1 MKKLTA
7 RLLTAILLALGLACA
22 GSFMLPADSPLVS
35 NVYADPVP
43 EDTPDPIDT
52 PEPPSNPGDNEADPD
67 APDDNES
74 PDDENNEEGKT
85 DEEKKEDEEATK
97 DACQEQVGSLSWIVC
112 PTSSVI
118 AGATDA
124 LYSAIED
131 MLVVNPIS
139 MGNDSP
145 IYLVWEYLRSLT
157 NIIFIICLL
166 IVIYSQLTGM
176 GLQNYGIKR
185 VLPRL
190 IISVILV
197 NLSFLICALAVDFSN
212 VIGDSLRG
220 TFETIGEQVL
230 ANAEAGE
237 AVQNFHLSEFLAAI
251 ISGGTIAGF
260 TISALGGGSYI
271 FYMLL
276 VVLIGA
282 LVAVI
287 SGLITIASRQALVA
301 LLIMVSPL
309 AFVAYLLPNT
319 EKWFEKWK
327 DLLFRMLVFYP
338 LFSFLFGASQ
348 LVGYTLIL
356 AAKNAFGIVLGV
368 AVQIFP
374 LFFGWGLMK
383 MSGTVLEAINRGV
396 RKLAAPIQ
404 NGLTGWS
411 TSRAEQRRQH
421 HIASSAMPGAK
432 LRRYLDYRQSLREL
446 DTKNSA
452 DTRHDRALE
461 AAYKTASSSRG
472 YDASGNLRWDPVA
485 NRYTQNAKLA
495 SLYQTRVSTAESAY
509 KNTLTAYGRTFGASG
524 AATRLSNAHAEAYKD
539 NMAQQF
545 LTANEAQADQDYLL
559 GQYLSAQNNQ
569 FKDPYEFN
577 RLVKS
582 AAGSLGHTGESSIM
596 GQVIIGNS
604 TIESRRRSEA
614 RIMITKFG
622 INKPGFRGM
631 VFDTNSMNDNGIET
645 DENGIE
651 IQDDQYRMKPGHKHT
666 PWQQY
671 IARHKTTGD
680 EITKDE
686 YDNLN
691 AAERSQYRKVKY
703 FDIKDDAGKTVQRV
717 YDDDAGYMKELL
729 NDDIAIGDP
738 INDRYLT
745 EIGVAH
751 SGNERTGIL
760 RKYHSTIT
768 GALNN
773 TKYKTHNA
781 ADSMMVTSQAN
792 LGFITSPAQ
801 LTIAQLQSL
810 NVAVK
815 PGDFLQNDHG
825 FLDKWRRIIC
835 ATYGITDKDGNLP
848 KENFEYFFPDE
859 DLFNYRN
866 VNGVELPG
874 MRLEDVVDKDGKLK
888 KAWVEIAPDE
898 LNQMTYDEVVEA
910 RKNYLKHKVIP
921 KSISRLIGTTN
932 RDFTPN
938 VMDSQKPATLA
949 ALEKL
954 VHALTA
960 ADELNNNGSIAF
972 EDRPNGNDDLMTKA
986 DRRALTKIYN
996 EYLSG
1001 FTPQSNG
1008 SNRGN
1013 NPPSDDGSYD
1023 GDGDDDFPPPP
1034 PGGGGGPYGG
1044 ESGGNSGPR
1053 GGGGNGSYG
1062 SSPSSSNSARNRGR
1076 GAPGSGA
1083 RAGTA
1088 RFMNQLGR
1096 DQKAKALYDER
1107 NDIDNIISDI
1117 QEIFMISGISFD
1129 DAEQQM
1135 LDYFGEVEFLQ
1146 DYVDACGQIFDT
1158 YRNEMSPD
1166 STDEAISQITN
1177 HYAQEE
1183 VILKQVE
1190 AEVINLVWRIPRT

>member
-22 GSFMLPADSPLVS
+22 GNFVLPADSPLVS
-35 NVYADPVP
+35 NVYADPVT
-43 EDTPDPIDT
+43 DDAPDPIDT
-52 PEPPSNPGDNEADPD
+52 PEPPSNPGDNDADPD
-67 APDDNES
+67 TPDDNENS
-74 PDDENNEEGKT
+74 DENRNDDQEGNDSENSEENKN
-85 DEEKKEDEEATK
+85 DEEKKEDEDETK

-145 IYLVWEYLRSLT
+145 IYLVWKYLRGLT
-157 NIIFIICLL
+157 NVIFIICLL
-166 IVIYSQLTGM
+166 IVIYSQLTGI

-185 VLPRL
+185 ILPRL

-197 NLSFLICALAVDFSN
+197 NLSFLICALAVDVSN

-237 AVQNFHLSEFLAAI
+237 AVQNFHLSEFLAVI

-260 TISALGGGSYI
+260 TISALGGGGYI

-338 LFSFLFGASQ
+338 MFSFLFGASQ

-356 AAKNAFGIVLGV
+356 AAKNAFGIILGV

-396 RKLAAPIQ
+396 RKMAAPIQ

-411 TSRAEQRRQH
+411 TSHAEQQRQH
-421 HIASSAMPGAK
+421 HIANSNMPGAK

-446 DTKNSA
+446 DTKNSTDA
-452 DTRHDRALE
+452 RHDRALE

-472 YDASGNLRWDPVA
+472 YDSSGNLRWDPVA

-509 KNTLTAYGRTFGASG
+509 KNTLTAYGRTFGASKV
-524 AATRLSNAHAEAYKD
+524 AARLSNAHAEAYKD

-545 LTANEAQADQDYLL
+545 LTANEAQSDQDYLL

-604 TIESRRRSEA
+604 TIENRRRSEA

-631 VFDTNSMNDNGIET
+631 VFDTDHMNDNGIET
-645 DENGIE
+645 DENGKE
-651 IQDDQYRMKPGHKHT
+651 IQDDQYNMLPGHKHT

-686 YDNLN
+686 YDNLS
-691 AAERSQYRKVKY
+691 AVERSQYRKVKY

-751 SGNERTGIL
+751 AGNERTGIL
-760 RKYHSTIT
+760 RKYHSTIA

-835 ATYGITDKDGNLP
+835 ATYGIPDKDGNP
-848 KENFEYFFPDE
+848 PEKGFEYFFPDE

-866 VNGVELPG
+866 VNGLDLPG
-874 MRLEDVVDKDGKLK
+874 LRLEDDKDTQGNVIGKK
-888 KAWVEIAPDE
+888 WTEIAPNE
-898 LNQMTYDEVVEA
+898 LEQMTYDEVVEA
-910 RKNYLKHKVIP
+910 RKNYLKHKIIP

-949 ALEKL
+949 ALKNL
-954 VHALTA
+954 VYALIA
-960 ADELNNNGSIAF
+960 ADDLNNDASVPF
-972 EDRPNGNDDLMTKA
+972 ENRPNGKDDLMTKA
-986 DRRALTKIYN
+986 DRQALTKIYD
-996 EYLSG
+996 SH
-1001 FTPQSNG
+1001 TPPDGPPPGGGG
-1008 SNRGN
+1008 SN
-1013 NPPSDDGSYD
+1013 
-1023 GDGDDDFPPPP
+1023 DDDNPPPP
-1034 PGGGGGPYGG
+1034 GGGGTPSGGGSGGNNGPRGGGGGPYGG
-1044 ESGGNSGPR
+1044 SKG
-1053 GGGGNGSYG
+1053 
-1062 SSPSSSNSARNRGR
+1062 SNSAGNRSKV
-1076 GAPGSGA
+1076 APGSGA

-1088 RFMNQLGR
+1088 RFMDQIGR
-1096 DQKAKALYDER
+1096 DQEAKARYDER
-1107 NDIDNIISDI
+1107 NDVENIISNI
-1117 QEIFMISGISFD
+1117 QDIFMIPGLSFD
-1129 DAEQQM
+1129 DAEQQV
-1135 LDYFGEVEFLQ
+1135 LDYFGEVEILR
-1146 DYVDACGQIFDT
+1146 DYTDTCGQIFDA
-1158 YRNEMSPD
+1158 YRNEMNPD
-1166 STDEAISQITN
+1166 STDDAISQITN
-1177 HYAQEE
+1177 HYNHEE
-1183 VILKQVE
+1183 VILQQVA
-1190 AEVINLVWRIPRT
+1190 AEIINLIWRIPHM